1 MIKKNF
7 KILAILLVLLMVI
20 SSFSLCFA
28 DEAASETSNETA
40 TNSEETAQAADDGK
54 TAEEAETNQEV
65 HNGDLY
71 LFDTDVKMDKLVDGN
86 VYIMGKNVEITGQV
100 NGNLFVLANKVS
112 FGTMAEHDADGNET
126 KKAESCYVRYGIYA
140 AAQEIYYN
148 GACND
153 LYAACE
159 KLEMTYD
166 SYVIRDVKAF
176 ANTTNFKAAIG
187 RDVDLQTN
195 TLNLGQ
201 DDQKPLV
208 YGNFRYSASSE
219 QEFAEGIVT
228 GEVSYNA
235 NNKVPINSNSIGDTI
250 KEIAI
255 TFLAV
260 IATSIVIKLILVKFA
275 PDFDK
280 DMASNISV
288 SSIIITC
295 LKGLAILAAGTILS
309 ILLLLSSIG
318 AKLGFVVLISLILV
332 GLFATPIT
340 AIYIANALKS
350 VIKSEKVVIHYL
362 MIALVAIILQGLTYI
377 PFLGGIISIIVFLL
391 GYGLMVTIVWKNKK
405 ISDEEK
411 QEKIAKKEASKTLK
425 AEKKADKK
433 ENKE

>member
-7 KILAILLVLLMVI
+7 KTLAILFVILTVI

-28 DEAASETSNETA
+28 DETANEVTATTETA
-40 TNSEETAQAADDGK
+40 TEQ
-54 TAEEAETNQEV
+54 TAEEAETNQEI

-71 LFDTDVKMDKLVDGN
+71 LFDSNVKMDKLVDGN
-86 VYIMGKNVEITGQV
+86 VYIMGNNVEITGQV

-112 FGTMAEHDADGNET
+112 FGTKAQYDAEGKET
-126 KKAESCYVRYGIYA
+126 AKAESCYVRYSIFA

-166 SYVIRDVKAF
+166 SYVIRDVKAA

-201 DDQKPLV
+201 DDQAPII
-208 YGNFRYSASSE
+208 YGNFRYSASQE
-219 QEFAEGIVT
+219 QEIKEGVVT
-228 GEVSYNA
+228 GEVTYKA
-235 NNKVPINSNSIGDTI
+235 NKVTTDSKSVGETI
-250 KEIAI
+250 KDIVI

-260 IATSIVIKLILVKFA
+260 IATALVINLILVKFA
-275 PDFDK
+275 PDFAK
-280 DMASNISV
+280 DMAKNISV
-288 SSIIITC
+288 GSIVITC
-295 LKGLAILAAGTILS
+295 LKGLAVLAAGAVVA
-309 ILLLLSSIG
+309 ILLFVTEIG
-318 AKLGFVVLISLILV
+318 AKLGFVVILSLILI
-332 GLFATPIT
+332 GLFATPIS

-350 VIKSEKVVIHYL
+350 VIKSEKTVMHYL
-362 MIALVAIILQGLTYI
+362 IIALVAVILQGITYI
-377 PFLGGIISIIVFLL
+377 PFFGGLISIIVFLL
-391 GYGLMVTIVWKNKK
+391 GYGLMVTVVWPNKV

-411 QEKIAKKEASKTLK
+411 QEKIAKKEAAKALK
-425 AEKKADKK
+425 AEKKAEKKAAKK

>member
-7 KILAILLVLLMVI
+7 KILAILLVILTVI

-28 DEAASETSNETA
+28 DEATNEVAA
-40 TNSEETAQAADDGK
+40 TTDGAAEQ

-71 LFDTDVKMDKLVDGN
+71 LFDSNVKMDKLVDGN
-86 VYIMGKNVEITGQV
+86 VYIMGNNVEITGQV

-112 FGTMAEHDADGNET
+112 FGTKAEYDAEGKET
-126 KKAESCYVRYGIYA
+126 KKAESCYVRYSIFA

-201 DDQKPLV
+201 DEQAPII

-219 QEFAEGIVT
+219 QEIKDGIVS
-228 GEVSYNA
+228 GEVTYNQS
-235 NNKVPINSNSIGDTI
+235 KINTASTKSIGDTVKGI
-250 KEIAI
+250 VI
-255 TFLAV
+255 TFLSV
-260 IATSIVIKLILVKFA
+260 IVTALIVNLILVKFA
-275 PDFDK
+275 PEFAN
-280 DMASNISV
+280 DMAKNISV
-288 SSIIITC
+288 GSIVKTC
-295 LKGLAILAAGTILS
+295 LKGLAILAAGSVVAI
-309 ILLLLSSIG
+309 ILLMTEIG
-318 AKLGFVVLISLILV
+318 AKLGFVVILSLILV

-340 AIYIANALKS
+340 AIYIANSLKS
-350 VIKSEKVVIHYL
+350 VIKSEKTIMHYL
-362 MIALVAIILQGLTYI
+362 IIALVAIILQGITYI
-377 PFLGGIISIIVFLL
+377 PFFGGIISFIVFLL
-391 GYGLMVTIVWKNKK
+391 GYGLMVTVVWTNKE
-405 ISDEEK
+405 ITDEEK
-411 QEKIAKKEASKTLK
+411 QEKIAKKEAAKALK
-425 AEKKADKK
+425 AEKKAAKK
-433 ENKE
+433 ENTDKK